1 MSSFITLGS
10 SPLYYA
16 CMDKGKCLLNFRFKY
31 KIQCAA
37 VYSASLYSK
46 SSALCR
52 IRIAVMLLINPHI
65 LSEFRTKFVA
75 YVVNRAA
82 SLGNGSAWHKPYTT
96 HADSFAI
103 GEQAK

>member
-1 MSSFITLGS
+1 MPAWVKACSTLHS
-10 SPLYYA
+10 
-16 CMDKGKCLLNFRFKY
+16 NT

-52 IRIAVMLLINPHI
+52 IRFDAIMLLLINPHI

-96 HADSFAI
+96 HVDSIAI
-103 GEQAK
+103 GERAK